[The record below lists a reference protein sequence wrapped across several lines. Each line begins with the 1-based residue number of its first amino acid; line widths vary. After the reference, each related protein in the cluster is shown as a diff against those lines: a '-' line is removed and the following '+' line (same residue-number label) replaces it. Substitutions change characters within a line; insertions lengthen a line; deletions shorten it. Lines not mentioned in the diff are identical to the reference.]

1 MSTMW
6 TRRAALAAQTLAVA
20 RNVFAA
26 PNGFPAS
33 GNGLW
38 YDAPGTNWGR
48 EYLPIGNGYLAA
60 MTPGGT
66 TLESTQLNL
75 ESLWSG
81 GPFEDSSYNGG
92 NKIPD
97 NRDSTRAAMASIRSA
112 IFASEN
118 GTISDDQM
126 GGLQSNTAHY
136 GSYAGAG
143 YLFTT
148 LGTPGDITEYAR
160 WLDLDQDIARTTWTQ
175 EGTDINRT
183 TFCSHPAQACVQQT
197 SLFTP
202 QSITYAFSVAPE
214 TGLPPPNVTCLDD
227 ATLQVRGLAGAPG
240 MLYEILFHALSE
252 GGSTVSCASTGPFD
266 TSAKTLNA
274 TLSAFGTDLTIVW
287 VGDTEYSMDAGD
299 EAHNFSFRGDD
310 PHDVLLSR
318 ISSIQDVTFAKLL
331 DEHLQ
336 DVASSTLNAFTLD
349 LGQTPQLNVTTA
361 ALIDAYMTD
370 EGNPYLEWLLFNYG
384 RYLLWSS
391 ARGRLPA
398 NLQGKW
404 AHLYAPQWGSDY
416 HANINIQMNLW
427 SAEMTG
433 LDVTQSMFEYIEK
446 TWVPRGKQTAQNLYN
461 FKEGWAVHD
470 ELNIFG
476 HTGMKWGNPQA
487 ANYPEANAWMMIH
500 VWDHFDYTND
510 VDWWKAQGY
519 PLLKGT
525 AQFHL
530 QKLIEDQY
538 FNDSSLIVAP
548 CNSPE
553 QQPVTFGCAHSQQLL
568 WQLFNA
574 AEKGYEAAGDDDVD
588 FLDAIRTTRD
598 TMDKGIHIGFWEQ
611 LQEWKVDMDDP
622 DDTHRHLSHLIGLYP
637 GYAIASYN
645 GSLQST
651 SSNASYTREQVLDA
665 ARTSLTHRGD
675 GAGPDANAG
684 WEKMWRAAAWAQLG
698 DADNFYHQ
706 LTYAIATNFGPNL
719 LSVYTPGVANSTFQ
733 IDANLGHPGAVLN
746 ALIQVPDTATSDEPL
761 VVTLLP
767 AKPEQWSS
775 GAITGARLRGGTT
788 IDLTWSGGKLE
799 NSTITVAENARARD
813 VRVVSGGQVVK
824 EFRTEPGMVVD
835 I

>member
-1 MSTMW
+1 MRTC
-6 TRRAALAAQTLAVA
+6 RAALAAQVLAVA
-20 RNVFAA
+20 RTVLAA

-33 GNGLW
+33 GNGVW

-48 EYLPIGNGYLAA
+48 ENLRPA

-66 TLESTQLNL
+66 TLETTQLNL

-92 NKIPD
+92 NKIPE

-118 GTISDDQM
+118 GTISD
-126 GGLQSNTAHY
+126 

-148 LGTPGDITEYAR
+148 LGTPGDITDYAR
-160 WLDLDQDIARTTWTQ
+160 WLDLDQAIARTTWSQ
-175 EGTDINRT
+175 GGTDIDRT
-183 TFCSHPAQACVQQT
+183 TFCSNPAQACVQQT
-197 SLFTP
+197 SLSTP
-202 QSITYAFSVAPE
+202 QNITYAFSVAPE
-214 TGLPPPNVTCLDD
+214 TGLPPPNVTCLDN

-252 GGSTVSCASTGPFD
+252 GGSTVSCASTDPFD

-274 TLSAFGTDLTIVW
+274 TLSASGTDLTIIW

-299 EAHNFSFRGDD
+299 EAHDFSFRGDD
-310 PHDVLLSR
+310 PHDALLSR
-318 ISSIQDVTFAKLL
+318 ISSIQDVTFASLL

-349 LGQTPQLNVTTA
+349 LGQTPQLNVITA
-361 ALIDAYMTD
+361 TLIDAYTTD

-384 RYLLWSS
+384 WYLLWSS

-404 AHLYAPQWGSDY
+404 AHLYSPQWGSD
-416 HANINIQMNLW
+416 ANINVQMNLW

-433 LDVTQSMFEYIEK
+433 LDVTQSMFDYIEK

-461 FKEGWAVHD
+461 FNEGWAVHD

-487 ANYPEANAWMMIH
+487 ANYPGQAHPPQMIH

-574 AEKGYEAAGDDDVD
+574 AEKGFEAASDDDGD
-588 FLDAIRTTRD
+588 FLDAICAARNK
-598 TMDKGIHIGFWEQ
+598 MDKGIHIGSWEQ

-645 GSLQST
+645 ESLQST
-651 SSNASYTREQVLDA
+651 SSNVSYTREQVLDA
-665 ARTSLTHRGD
+665 ARTSLAHRGD

-698 DADNFYHQ
+698 DAERFYHQ

-746 ALIQVPDTATSDEPL
+746 ALIQVPDTASSDEVL

-767 AKPEQWSS
+767 ALPEQWAS
-775 GAITGARLRGGTT
+775 GAVTGARLRGSMSL
-788 IDLTWSGGKLE
+788 DMEWSGGDLK
-799 NSTITVAENARARD
+799 SATITVAENARARD
-813 VRVVSGGQVVK
+813 VRVVSGGQVVE

>member
-1 MSTMW
+1 MW
-6 TRRAALAAQTLAVA
+6 TRGTVLAAQTLAA
-20 RNVFAA
+20 TRIVFAA

-38 YDAPGTNWGR
+38 YDTPGTNWGR
-48 EYLPIGNGYLAA
+48 EYLPIGNGYIAA

-66 TLESTQLNL
+66 TLETTQLNL

-81 GPFEDSSYNGG
+81 GPFEDPSYNGG
-92 NKIPD
+92 NKIPE

-112 IFASEN
+112 IFTSEN
-118 GTISDDQM
+118 GTIADATSFTDF
-126 GGLQSNTAHY
+126 ST

-148 LGTPGDITEYAR
+148 LGTSGDIAGYGR
-160 WLDLDQDIARTTWTQ
+160 WLDLDQAIARTTWTQ
-175 EGTDINRT
+175 GNANIDRT

-197 SLFTP
+197 SASAA
-202 QSITYAFSVAPE
+202 QNITYAFSVAPE
-214 TGLPPPNVTCLDD
+214 IGLPSPNVTCLDD

-240 MLYEILFHALSE
+240 MLYEILFHALSA
-252 GGSTVSCASTGPFD
+252 GNSSVSCASADPYD
-266 TSAKTLNA
+266 TSVDTLNA
-274 TLSAFGTDLTIVW
+274 TLSASGTDLTIVW

-299 EAHNFSFRGDD
+299 EAHDFSFRGED
-310 PHDVLLSR
+310 PHDALLSR
-318 ISSIQDVTFAKLL
+318 LSSLQNSTFADLL
-331 DEHLQ
+331 EEHLQ
-336 DVASSTLNAFTLD
+336 DVADSTLNTFALD
-349 LGQTPQLNVTTA
+349 LGQTPQLDMTTA
-361 ALIDAYMTD
+361 ALIDAYETD
-370 EGNPYLEWLLFNYG
+370 EGNPYLEWLLFSYG

-391 ARGRLPA
+391 ARGKLPA

-404 AHLYAPQWGSDY
+404 AHLYLPQWGSD
-416 HANINIQMNLW
+416 ANINIQMNLW

-433 LDVTQSMFEYIEK
+433 LDVTQSMFDYIEK
-446 TWVPRGKQTAQNLYN
+446 TWVPRGTQTAQNLYN
-461 FKEGWAVHD
+461 FDEGWVVHD

-487 ANYPEANAWMMIH
+487 ANYPEANAWMMMH
-500 VWDHFDYTND
+500 VWDHFEYTND

-519 PLLKGT
+519 PLLKGA

-568 WQLFNA
+568 WQLFIA
-574 AEKGYEAAGDDDVD
+574 AEKGYEAAGDNDGD
-588 FLDAIRTTRD
+588 FLDAIRNTRD
-598 TMDKGIHIGFWEQ
+598 KMDKGVHIGSWEQ

-622 DDTHRHLSHLIGLYP
+622 DDTHRHLSHLIGLYS
-637 GYAIASYN
+637 GYAIASFN
-645 GSLQST
+645 ASLQNSP

-675 GAGPDANAG
+675 GSGPDANAG

-698 DADNFYHQ
+698 DAEKFYHQ
-706 LTYAIATNFGPNL
+706 LTYAIASNFGPNL
-719 LSVYTPGVANSTFQ
+719 LGVYTPGVANSTFQ

-746 ALIQVPDTATSDEPL
+746 ALIQVPDTATWDEAL

-767 AKPEQWSS
+767 ALPEQWSS
-775 GAITGARLRGGTT
+775 GAITGARLRGGMS
-788 IDLTWSGGKLE
+788 IDTSWSGGKLE
-799 NSTITVAENARARD
+799 SATIVVAENARDRD
-813 VRVVSGGQVVK
+813 VRIAVGGDVVK
-824 EFRTEPGMVVD
+824 EFRTEPGMVVN

>member
-1 MSTMW
+1 MRTC
-6 TRRAALAAQTLAVA
+6 RAALAAQVLAVA
-20 RNVFAA
+20 RTVLAA

-48 EYLPIGNGYLAA
+48 EFLPIGNGYLAA

-75 ESLWSG
+75 ESLWSA

-118 GTISDDQM
+118 GTISD
-126 GGLQSNTAHY
+126 

-160 WLDLDQDIARTTWTQ
+160 WLDLNRAIARTTWTQ

-197 SLFTP
+197 SSSAA
-202 QSITYAFSVAPE
+202 QNITYAFSVAPE
-214 TGLPPPNVTCLDD
+214 TGLPSPNVTCLDD

-252 GGSTVSCASTGPFD
+252 GGSTVSCETTDPFD

-274 TLSAFGTDLTIVW
+274 TLSASGTDLTIVW

-310 PHDVLLSR
+310 PHDALLSR
-318 ISSIQDVTFAKLL
+318 ISSIQDVTFASLL
-331 DEHLQ
+331 NGHLQ
-336 DVASSTLNAFTLD
+336 DVADSTLNAFTLD

-361 ALIDAYMTD
+361 ALIDAYTTD

-391 ARGRLPA
+391 ARGSLPA

-404 AHLYAPQWGSDY
+404 AHLYSPQWGSD
-416 HANINIQMNLW
+416 ANINIQMNLW

-433 LDVTQSMFEYIEK
+433 LDVTQSMLDYIEK

-461 FKEGWAVHD
+461 LNEEWAVHD

-525 AQFHL
+525 AQFHI

-574 AEKGYEAAGDDDVD
+574 VEKGYEAAGDDDGD
-588 FLDAIRTTRD
+588 FLDAIRAARNK
-598 TMDKGIHIGFWEQ
+598 MDKGIHIGSWEQ

-645 GSLQST
+645 ESLQST
-651 SSNASYTREQVLDA
+651 SSNVSYTWEQVLDA

-698 DADNFYHQ
+698 DAERFYHQ

-719 LSVYTPGVANSTFQ
+719 LSVYTPGVADSTFQ

-746 ALIQVPDTATSDEPL
+746 ALIQVL

-767 AKPEQWSS
+767 ALPEQWTS
-775 GAITGARLRGGTT
+775 GAVTGARLRGSMSL
-788 IDLTWSGGKLE
+788 DMEWSGGDLK
-799 NSTITVAENARARD
+799 NATITVAENARARD